1 MIDKKILSA
10 CKKHENFN
18 KIIHLIKKENFP
30 KDANSIVESILDY
43 HEKYK
48 SDMTQDDLLLMHSE
62 KFPALPESTRNRIHE
77 DIKSICTIDV
87 NDKLLIDLA
96 NSFWK
101 RIKAKNIGEKAL
113 EVYMGENEDLGV
125 LFREVEDL
133 KENESNTEVSYRV
146 VDAGVEELVEQEFL
160 ECDFLFPPRLRENV
174 DGVDMQTFG
183 IIFARPEVGK
193 TSFSC
198 WLAAHY
204 IEQGRNVV
212 YWANEEKAERVKIRL
227 IQSYM
232 NKTKSELRE
241 DIDNAGDVYR
251 NSIKSKLTVLDSVGT
266 SIREIDDYACR
277 NDVDIMFIDQL
288 DKVRIEGEFTRGDER
303 LKELY
308 TRARE
313 VAKRNNIVVWS
324 VSQASYE
331 AQNRAEIDYSMLDN
345 SRTGKAGEADIIV
358 GIGIAEEENYRT
370 VKFSKNKVNGW
381 HGSVV
386 MYLDKDRGTYT

>member
-1 MIDKKILSA
+1 
-10 CKKHENFN
+10 
-18 KIIHLIKKENFP
+18 
-30 KDANSIVESILDY
+30 
-43 HEKYK
+43 
-48 SDMTQDDLLLMHSE
+48 MHSE

-174 DGVDMQTFG
+174 DGVDRQTFG

-212 YWANEEKAERVKIRL
+212 YWAN
-227 IQSYM
+227 
-232 NKTKSELRE
+232 
-241 DIDNAGDVYR
+241 
-251 NSIKSKLTVLDSVGT
+251 
-266 SIREIDDYACR
+266 
-277 NDVDIMFIDQL
+277 
-288 DKVRIEGEFTRGDER
+288 
-303 LKELY
+303 
-308 TRARE
+308 
-313 VAKRNNIVVWS
+313 
-324 VSQASYE
+324 
-331 AQNRAEIDYSMLDN
+331 
-345 SRTGKAGEADIIV
+345 
-358 GIGIAEEENYRT
+358 
-370 VKFSKNKVNGW
+370 
-381 HGSVV
+381 
-386 MYLDKDRGTYT
+386 